1 MIEQITAGILLK
13 ISQNDE
19 IKNREFLFKM
29 KELEFYKSNFEKDL
43 KDIFNYWFELVML
56 SFIKD
61 NEHIDEKKNKEL
73 NAKFNRLLSI
83 EIVSSYKMKTIKYG
97 GVATSKIL
105 AIQNQ
110 MSFKQSGQEP
120 RFAAAYVFCKI
131 LAVLKEDILGQ
142 KLDAMDI
149 IKCFINDFDDYS
161 DELKDAQRY
170 IEALFEKSMESN
182 N

>member
-83 EIVSSYKMKTIKYG
+83 EIV
-97 GVATSKIL
+97 
-105 AIQNQ
+105 
-110 MSFKQSGQEP
+110 
-120 RFAAAYVFCKI
+120 
-131 LAVLKEDILGQ
+131 
-142 KLDAMDI
+142 
-149 IKCFINDFDDYS
+149 
-161 DELKDAQRY
+161 
-170 IEALFEKSMESN
+170 
-182 N
+182 